1 MSIIILSVIT
11 LNYFEIGQGDKSKRK
26 TYCESLNNLVTNP
39 FGAILYF
46 EQEENCISSDIPID
60 EEFCDSLK
68 FNRETCFRSI
78 EETNEEYCESIY
90 WEDEDN
96 CIYFEPGVF
105 TGTPEFCDKI
115 IFESTRKACF
125 KAIKQNKQRKK

>member
-1 MSIIILSVIT
+1 MKLFKTFTIILMLSVIIWI
-11 LNYFEIGQGDKSKRK
+11 YYS
-26 TYCESLNNLVTNP
+26 SL
-39 FGAILYF
+39 
-46 EQEENCISSDIPID
+46 
-60 EEFCDSLK
+60 
-68 FNRETCFRSI
+68 R

-90 WEDEDN
+90 WEDEEN

-125 KAIKQNKQRKK
+125 KAIQRNKK

>member
-1 MSIIILSVIT
+1 MKYRILFIIIFVLSVAVWVSYSY
-11 LNYFEIGQGDKSKRK
+11 LME
-26 TYCESLNNLVTNP
+26 
-39 FGAILYF
+39 
-46 EQEENCISSDIPID
+46 
-60 EEFCDSLK
+60 
-68 FNRETCFRSI
+68 